1 MKPRG
6 PGSGPLVT
14 ASSASSTPIYDLLIT
29 ERGNAVAECRD
40 VAQQTKE
47 TARSALDWTGVHTVT
62 EERAAFSAFDR
73 VKPPRSETP
82 LPPNTRA

>member
-1 MKPRG
+1 M
-6 PGSGPLVT
+6 T

-62 EERAAFSAFDR
+62 EEQPTFSAFDR
-73 VKPPRSETP
+73 VKPPRSESPSSPT
-82 LPPNTRA
+82 TTA

>member
-1 MKPRG
+1 M
-6 PGSGPLVT
+6 
-14 ASSASSTPIYDLLIT
+14 
-29 ERGNAVAECRD
+29 AECRD